1 MNLTK
6 GKIKKETNKNT
17 QTTTNQTPT
26 SHYASSVL
34 ITITAVA
41 LLINYVETMVIPG
54 LPAIQTDLNTTAN
67 IASWVTSAL
76 LIVGATSAP
85 LFGKLG
91 DNYGKK
97 KMLLIAIVFY
107 MFGVGIAGFA
117 PNIFVLIFA
126 RAIQGVGFAV
136 IPLGISIITDTFPRE
151 RIATAQ
157 GIISSTF
164 AVGAALGLVLG
175 AYIIQSLSWHYAFYI
190 ALVLSVVMLT
200 VVSKTLKKDTE
211 HPKNPIDY
219 TGGTLLVAG
228 IALILIYLTE
238 GTELGW
244 LSIQEI
250 LLVVIGATLIGTFVI
265 YENKTKY
272 PLIKL
277 SLLKI
282 RNVLVANLVGIISG
296 IVMFLLF
303 ISVVYLAE
311 LPAPFGLGLG
321 VIETGLTLAPATIVG
336 LFLGPV
342 IGKAVTKIGPKPVI
356 ALSGSITIIGLFLF
370 ILNRSTQL
378 FVVLDVAVALSGAT
392 TMVIPIVNMI
402 SVSVPKESRAT
413 GLGLN
418 TMLRNVGGAIGP
430 ILATTTMATYTSP
443 LIIKVQGTSQ
453 VVGTLP
459 NATAFN
465 TIFIIGII
473 LTFLVIAL
481 SFAIKNYRITKEA
494 TTQPNYD
501 TTKPEPRQ

>member
-1 MNLTK
+1 MTSNNA
-6 GKIKKETNKNT
+6 KIMKETSGVS
-17 QTTTNQTPT
+17 QIRTNQIP
-26 SHYASSVL
+26 SHHYASTVL

-54 LPAIQTDLNTTAN
+54 LPAIQADLKTTAS

-91 DNYGKK
+91 DSYGKK

-175 AYIIQSLSWHYAFYI
+175 AYVIQSLSWHYAFYI
-190 ALVLSVVMLT
+190 ALVLSIVMLA
-200 VVSKTLKKDTE
+200 VVSKTLKTDSE

-219 TGGTLLVAG
+219 TGGTMLVAG

-244 LSIQEI
+244 LSTQEVLFI
-250 LLVVIGATLIGTFVI
+250 AVGAGLIGAFVV
-265 YENKTKY
+265 YENRTKN

-336 LFLGPV
+336 LFLGPL

-356 ALSGSITIIGLFLF
+356 TISGSITIIGLFLF

-378 FVVLDVAVALSGAT
+378 FVMLDVAVALSGAT

-402 SVSVPKESRAT
+402 SVSVPRESRAT

-430 ILATTTMATYTSP
+430 ILATTIMATYTSP
-443 LIIKVQGTSQ
+443 FIVQAQGVSQ
-453 VVGTLP
+453 IVGVLP
-459 NATAFN
+459 NENAFN
-465 TIFIIGII
+465 TIFALGII
-473 LTFLVIAL
+473 LTFVVIAL
-481 SFAIKNYRITKEA
+481 SFAIKNYRITKE
-494 TTQPNYD
+494 PS
-501 TTKPEPRQ
+501 

>member
-1 MNLTK
+1 MNL
-6 GKIKKETNKNT
+6 IKASNPQETINNLT
-17 QTTTNQTPT
+17 PNQN
-26 SHYASSVL
+26 HGNYASRVL
-34 ITITAVA
+34 LTVTTVA

-54 LPAIQTDLNTTAN
+54 LPSMQADLQTTPS
-67 IASWVTSAL
+67 IASWITSAL

-91 DNYGKK
+91 DSYGKK
-97 KMLLIAIVFY
+97 KMLLIALGFY
-107 MFGVGIAGFA
+107 MTGVGVAGFA
-117 PNIFVLIFA
+117 PNIYVLIVA
-126 RAIQGVGFAV
+126 RAIQGVGFAI
-136 IPLGISIITDTFPRE
+136 IPLGISIITDVFPRE

-175 AYIIQSLSWHYAFYI
+175 AYVIQSLSWHYAFYTAFI
-190 ALVLSVVMLT
+190 LSVIMFG
-200 VVSKTLKKDTE
+200 VVFKTLKTDTVE
-211 HPKNPIDY
+211 TRNRIDFV
-219 TGGTLLVAG
+219 GASLLVAG
-228 IALILIYLTE
+228 IALILIFITE

-244 LSIQEI
+244 LSIQELAF
-250 LLVVIGATLIGTFVI
+250 LLVGAGLIGAFGF
-265 YENKTKY
+265 YENKTPN

-311 LPAPFGLGLG
+311 LPTPFGLGLG
-321 VIETGLTLAPATIVG
+321 VIETGLVLAPATIIG
-336 LFLGPV
+336 LFLGPI

-356 ALSGSITIIGLFLF
+356 AISGSITIIGLILF
-370 ILNRSTQL
+370 ILNRSSQV
-378 FVVLDVAVALSGAT
+378 FVALDIAVALSGAT

-430 ILATTTMATYTSP
+430 ILATTIMATYTSP
-443 LIIKVQGTSQ
+443 YTVNIKGVPT
-453 VVGTLP
+453 VVGAFA
-459 NATAFN
+459 NETAFN
-465 TIFIIGII
+465 TIFALSIV
-473 LTFLVIAL
+473 LTFVVIAL
-481 SFAIKNYRITKEA
+481 SFAIKNYKVA
-494 TTQPNYD
+494 KQ
-501 TTKPEPRQ
+501 